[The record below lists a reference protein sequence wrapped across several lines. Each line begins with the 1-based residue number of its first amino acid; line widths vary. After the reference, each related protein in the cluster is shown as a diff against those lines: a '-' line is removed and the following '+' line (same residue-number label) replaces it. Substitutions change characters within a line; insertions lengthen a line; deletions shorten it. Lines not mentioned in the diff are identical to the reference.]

1 MREYT
6 RNQTL
11 LANLP
16 YAAMVTIGTA
26 TIATGLGFSAGAL
39 ASAAGYLVYGVAGA
53 VWIMV
58 FVCRYC
64 DYHGTRGCPCGYGL
78 VSARFVPKGE
88 RECFA
93 QKFKRHIPVIVPLWL
108 IPVACGA
115 IALHREYSRGLAGL
129 VAVFAINSFAILPLV
144 SRRHSC
150 SECPQKDGCPWM
162 AQRSAS
168 T

>member
-11 LANLP
+11 IANLP
-16 YAAMVTIGTA
+16 YAAMVALGMITIV
-26 TIATGLGFSAGAL
+26 TGLGFSAATL
-39 ASAAGYLVYGVAGA
+39 AGAAGYLVYGIAGA

-78 VSARFVPKGE
+78 VS
-88 RECFA
+88 
-93 QKFKRHIPVIVPLWL
+93 
-108 IPVACGA
+108 
-115 IALHREYSRGLAGL
+115 
-129 VAVFAINSFAILPLV
+129 
-144 SRRHSC
+144 RRHSC

-162 AQRSAS
+162 AKRSATQS
-168 T
+168 